1 MRPDEVKAVR
11 YKLKQTQAD
20 FATMIGVSVNTL
32 QAWEEGRHRPDG
44 PAEALLRVAAK
55 SPKMVA
61 RVLGRAQPSPAA
73 SRSLARDPSP
83 RACGEKV
90 AGGRM
95 RGARATKRPR
105 APYV

>member
-1 MRPDEVKAVR
+1 MRPEEVKAVR

-61 RVLGRAQPSPAA
+61 KVLGRA
-73 SRSLARDPSP
+73 
-83 RACGEKV
+83 
-90 AGGRM
+90 
-95 RGARATKRPR
+95 
-105 APYV
+105 

>member
-32 QAWEEGRHRPDG
+32 QAWEEGRHHPDG

-61 RVLGRAQPSPAA
+61 KVLGRA
-73 SRSLARDPSP
+73 
-83 RACGEKV
+83 
-90 AGGRM
+90 
-95 RGARATKRPR
+95 
-105 APYV
+105 